1 MITIDGRMGEGGG
14 QILRTCLSLSLIS
27 GLPFRIKQI
36 RSGRSSPGLAAQH
49 LNAVLLAQEIGHAQV
64 DGAKLGST
72 DLTFAPLKIH
82 GGVFH
87 RDIGTAGSTSLVI
100 QAIYLPLSYAERRS
114 RITLNGGTHVPYAP
128 TFDWLNFQWL
138 KYSNLIGFDIT
149 LDLKLAG
156 FYPRGGG
163 QVIIEIN
170 PASNFSGIN
179 ISDRGSLKQIRGV
192 SVVAN
197 LDRKIAERQ
206 RQQVI
211 RRLSSKYPLNDI
223 RIKQLPSKNKGSS
236 ITLVCEFDKSQSC
249 YSSLGAPGKPSEVVA
264 DEVCDLVE
272 TCISSHAAIDEYL
285 ADQLLLPLSLVGTD
299 STYSTVKITDHI
311 RTNADV
317 IKTFINP
324 TINITGSTGS
334 SGSIS
339 IIPENK

>member
-27 GLPFRIKQI
+27 GLPFRIRKI

-64 DGAKLGST
+64 EGAKLGST
-72 DLTFAPLKIH
+72 DLTFAPRNIL

-100 QAIYLPLSYAERRS
+100 QALYLPLSYAKRGS
-114 RITLNGGTHVPYAP
+114 RISLTGGTHVPYAP
-128 TFDWLNFQWL
+128 TYDWLNFQWL
-138 KYSNLIGFDIT
+138 KYSKLIGFDIA
-149 LDLKLAG
+149 LDFKLAG

-163 QVIIEIN
+163 QVIAEIK
-170 PASNFSGIN
+170 PASNIRGIN
-179 ISDRGSLKQIRGV
+179 ISDRGSLNQIRGV

-211 RRLSSKYPLNDI
+211 RRLGSKFPLNDI

-236 ITLVCEFDKSQSC
+236 ITLICEFENSQCC

-272 TCISSHAAIDEYL
+272 TCISSQAAIDEYL
-285 ADQLLLPLSLVGTD
+285 GDQLLLPLSLAGTG
-299 STYSTVKITDHI
+299 STYSTVKITEHI
-311 RTNADV
+311 LTNADV

-324 TINITGSTGS
+324 TISITGNTGS
-334 SGSIS
+334 QGSIT
-339 IIPENK
+339 IIPENQ